1 MNIIRYYNQ
10 NRKKVWGIIIIIIF
24 AIVFLKLLNI
34 TYSKQVKKKNEN
46 NNFETVTDSNVTNEI
61 SSDAKYNSDK
71 SSIKGSS
78 VLKSDLKNTQNILD
92 NFFTACNN
100 QKYEEAY
107 NMLTDKCKELVY
119 PSLKSFKFNYYDNV
133 FKGEKKSYSFE
144 NWFGNT
150 YYVKLT
156 QDALSTGKVE
166 SAKDAKYDYITI
178 ENNKLNISTY
188 IGSKEINKTKQ
199 SKNIIVRV
207 DSKDTFMDYEIYN
220 ITIKNNNDSSICL
233 TDTKSTNDIY
243 IKDTNGIKYG
253 VYNHELLKN
262 KMIIESGYT
271 KKLSFKFY
279 SSYISNKEIKSLTF
293 KSIDVNNENS
303 IDEYTIDW

>member
-10 NRKKVWGIIIIIIF
+10 NRKRIWGIVIIIIF
-24 AIVFLKLLNI
+24 AIVFLKLLNV
-34 TYSKQVKKKNEN
+34 TYLKQTKNKIEN
-46 NNFETVTDSNVTNEI
+46 NNFDVSKTNTVTQEENSNT
-61 SSDAKYNSDK
+61 KYSSDK

-78 VLKSDLKNTQNILD
+78 VSKSNLENAQNVFD
-92 NFFTACNN
+92 NFFNACNN

-107 NMLTDKCKELVY
+107 NLLTDKCKELVY
-119 PSLKSFKFNYYDNV
+119 PSLKSFKLNYYDNV
-133 FKGEKKSYSFE
+133 FKGEKKAYSFE

-156 QDALSTGKVE
+156 SDALSTGKVTSE
-166 SAKDAKYDYITI
+166 KDAKYDYITI
-178 ENNKLNISTY
+178 EDNKLNISTY
-188 IGSKEINKTKQ
+188 IGSKEINKTKE

-220 ITIKNNNDSSICL
+220 ITIKNNNDSAICL

-243 IKDTNGIKYG
+243 IKDANDVKYG

-262 KMIIESGYT
+262 KMTIEPGYT
-271 KKLSFKFY
+271 TKLSFKFY

-293 KSIDVNNENS
+293 KNIDMNNAEAVE
-303 IDEYTIDW
+303 EYTIDW